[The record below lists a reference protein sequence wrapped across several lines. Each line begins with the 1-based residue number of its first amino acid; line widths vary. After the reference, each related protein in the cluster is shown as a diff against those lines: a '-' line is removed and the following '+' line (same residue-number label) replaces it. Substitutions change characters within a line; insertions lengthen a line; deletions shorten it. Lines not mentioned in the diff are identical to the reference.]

1 MASVAATATVT
12 KVKAP
17 PVDPTTIFTLLEK
30 LGEGAFGTVHKA
42 LDTRDAS
49 TVAIK
54 ELIRSSDNLAES
66 LEKEIKILSD
76 CHSEHIVQ
84 YKGLYETKDS
94 KAWVVM
100 EYCGGGSL
108 ADIIY
113 LLGLT
118 LTEKQL
124 QVIMKSALQGL
135 AYLHGRRKIHRDIK
149 AGNLLLTLNGE
160 CKLADFGVSAQLADS
175 VARSHSWLGTPHH
188 MAPEVIR
195 GVEYDYKVDVWSLAI
210 TAYELLEGAPPHYEL
225 KVPQALLTIPM
236 CPPPVFPNPSK
247 YSPMCNDFLR
257 VCLQKDPTYRP
268 TASALL
274 THPFLA
280 NAPENGREI
289 ITALVNECAPKID
302 EARKSYEAA
311 RLARGTLRDMDDE
324 VEDDGGGTVV
334 ARDIGVGVTV
344 TAGDGTVTSTVVSTK
359 SNAFPETVRIVDP
372 SVPGYQG
379 ATVVIA
385 TAPTKLP
392 YATVTIKPTDFP
404 ATVRLSATPSPLLPV
419 GARQDHSYKTGSAW
433 HLWPHATAAEVR
445 ASLTALEVV
454 QREEM
459 AAMQRWYTSQINEA
473 QRALASLTT
482 SGPNGSPSLNRGPS
496 AGTLGA
502 AASSSSSQH
511 TNGTNGASKA
521 SSGAAASALAARQQA
536 ATVVISSM
544 PEFAATVKI

>member
-1 MASVAATATVT
+1 MATQTAAIVSVNAAISSTNVST
-12 KVKAP
+12 KKAA
-17 PVDPTTIFTLLEK
+17 VDPHTIFTLMEK
-30 LGEGAFGTVHKA
+30 LGEGAFGTVYKA

-54 ELIRSSDNLAES
+54 ELMRADNLAGS

-124 QVIMKSALQGL
+124 QVIMKSALKGL
-135 AYLHGRRKIHRDIK
+135 AYLHSRRKIHRDIK
-149 AGNLLLTLNGE
+149 AGNLLLTLDGE

-175 VARSHSWLGTPHH
+175 MARSYSWLGTPHH

-210 TAYELLEGAPPHYEL
+210 TAYELLEGAPPHYQL
-225 KVPQALLTIPM
+225 KAPQALLTIPM
-236 CPPPVFPNPSK
+236 CPPPVFPDPSK
-247 YSPMCNDFLR
+247 YSTMCNDFLR

-280 NAPENGREI
+280 QAPDNGKEI
-289 ITALVNECAPKID
+289 IAALVTECAPKIE
-302 EARKSYEAA
+302 EARRSYEAA
-311 RLARGTLRDMDDE
+311 RLARGTLGGMDDE
-324 VEDDGGGTVV
+324 VEDDGAQTVV
-334 ARDIGVGVTV
+334 ARDYVGYDPSSSPSNGGTV
-344 TAGDGTVTSTVVSTK
+344 TTSTVVTNK
-359 SNAFPETVRIVDP
+359 TVAFPETVRIAIDP
-372 SVPGYQG
+372 NQAGYQG
-379 ATVVIA
+379 ATIVIA
-385 TAPTKLP
+385 PSSK
-392 YATVTIKPTDFP
+392 YATVTVKPSDFP
-404 ATVRLSATPSPLLPV
+404 ATVRLSSTPSPLLPL
-419 GARQDHSYKTGSAW
+419 GARQDYSYKTGSTW
-433 HLWPHATAAEVR
+433 QLWPHATPAEVK
-445 ASLTALEVV
+445 ASIQALEMV

-459 AAMQRWYTSQINEA
+459 AAMQRWWTSQINEA
-473 QRALASLTT
+473 TKALTHLSIH
-482 SGPNGSPSLNRGPS
+482 SPNGAPLSLSLSRGPS
-496 AGTLGA
+496 AGRPNGA
-502 AASSSSSQH
+502 APP
-511 TNGTNGASKA
+511 
-521 SSGAAASALAARQQA
+521 AAAGVATSDSIIARQQA
-536 ATVVISSM
+536 ATVVISST
-544 PEFAATVKI
+544 PQFAATVKI